1 MSLAQAHH
9 AKPKLGISACLLG
22 SPVRYNGGHKE
33 SRLCS
38 QVLGEHFDFVPLCP
52 EVAIGLGTP
61 RQPIRLVGDPQAP
74 RAVGTVDPTLDVTE
88 RLAAYG
94 ARMAEEL
101 DGICGYILM
110 QKSPSCGMERV
121 KVYQDRGRPSEAS
134 GQGIFAKA
142 LIARHPNLPV
152 EEDGRLNDPVLRE
165 NFLTRVFAYAEWQ
178 RLLREGLTRKALIA
192 FHSRYKY
199 LLMATAPLQ
208 YKALGR
214 LLGDL
219 GRHDLAQLAPHYF
232 SELMAALKQCA
243 TRGTH
248 SNVLQHLC
256 GYLKQGL
263 SREERQEM
271 HQLIG
276 QYRDGMVPLVVP
288 LTLLKHHFRRHPDA
302 YVAQQTYLQP
312 HPENLSLRNAL

>member
-1 MSLAQAHH
+1 MSLAQDAHD
-9 AKPKLGISACLLG
+9 KPRIGISACLLG
-22 SPVRYNGGHKE
+22 AEVRYNGGHKE

-61 RQPIRLVGDPQAP
+61 RQPIRLVGDPEAP
-74 RAVGTVDPTLDVTE
+74 RAVGTVDPELDVTE

-94 ARMAEEL
+94 ERMAEEL

-110 QKSPSCGMERV
+110 QKSPSCGMQRV
-121 KVYQDRGRPSEAS
+121 KVYQADGRPSEPN
-134 GQGIFAKA
+134 GQGVFAKA
-142 LIARHPNLPV
+142 LMARHPNLPI

-178 RLLREGLTRKALIA
+178 RLLRQGLTRKTLIA

-232 SELMAALKQCA
+232 SELMSALRQCA

-276 QYRDGMVPLVVP
+276 QYRDGIVPLVVP
-288 LTLLKHHFRRHPDA
+288 LTLLKHHFRRHPDD
-302 YVAQQTYLQP
+302 YVAQQVYLQP